1 MIHSQHRWSF
11 LFFVLCFSTGSLLY
25 AQPAE
30 NVVLVTFDGIR
41 WQDVFNGADTSL
53 MRQQKSLKDR
63 NVKDKY
69 WRTDLAERRKALMP
83 FLWTTVAV
91 RGQLHGNRSRGS
103 RVNVT
108 NTMWFSYPGYQE
120 ILAGFADDARI
131 TSNDKFY
138 NPNETVLE
146 FIGKLPGFKGKVAA
160 YTSWDVFPFI
170 INDKR
175 SGVWVSGGEVP
186 ATVEPLTETET
197 LINRLMSATPNMIP
211 EVRLD
216 AFTFYYGLEYLK
228 KNKPRVLYF
237 SFDET
242 DDFAHSGEY
251 AAYLNSAHKTDQLL
265 AELWD
270 YLQSDPVY
278 RNKTTLII
286 TTDHGRGSGTD
297 DWKSHG
303 AKVKGA
309 DEIWI
314 AMIGPGVPAAGES
327 TNIQLYQNQVA
338 ATVAE
343 CVGLKYTAGGK
354 AGASLLTV
362 AKK

>member
-1 MIHSQHRWSF
+1 MRILL
-11 LFFVLCFSTGSLLY
+11 LFIILPVLGLR
-25 AQPAE
+25 AQPSE
-30 NVVLVTFDGIR
+30 HVILVTFDGLR
-41 WQDVFNGADTSL
+41 WQDVFRGADTSL
-53 MRQQKSLKDR
+53 MKQQQSLKDK
-63 NVKDKY
+63 NIKEKY
-69 WRTDLAERRKALMP
+69 WRADLAERRKALLP
-83 FLWTTVAV
+83 FLWTTVASQ
-91 RGQLHGNRSRGS
+91 GQIHGNRDAGS
-103 RVNVT
+103 RANVT

-120 ILAGFADDARI
+120 ILGGFADDARV
-131 TSNDKFY
+131 TSNDKMY
-138 NPNETVLE
+138 NPNVTVLE
-146 FIGKLPGFKGKVAA
+146 FIHQQPAFKGKVAA
-160 YTSWDVFPFI
+160 FTSWDVFPFI

-175 SGVWVSGGEVP
+175 SGIFVSGGEEP
-186 ATVEPLTETET
+186 AHEPLTESEK
-197 LINRLMSATPNMIP
+197 LINRLMASTPNMIP

-251 AAYLNSAHKTDQLL
+251 AAYLNSAHKTDQFL

-286 TTDHGRGSGTD
+286 TTDHGRGPGPD

-314 AMIGPGVPAAGES
+314 ALLGPQVPATGES
-327 TNIQLYQNQVA
+327 RDGQRYQNQVA

-343 CVGLKYTAGGK
+343 CVGLSYTANGK
-354 AGASLLTV
+354 AGSSLL
-362 AKK
+362 KRN

>member
-1 MIHSQHRWSF
+1 MRTLIFLVLWFMSQ
-11 LFFVLCFSTGSLLY
+11 VLA
-25 AQPAE
+25 AQSSE
-30 NVVLVTFDGIR
+30 HVILVTFDGLR
-41 WQDVFNGADTSL
+41 WQDVFRGADTSL
-53 MRQQKSLKDR
+53 MKQQKVLKDKQ
-63 NVKDKY
+63 VKEKY
-69 WRTDLAERRKALMP
+69 WRADLSERRKALLP
-83 FLWTTVAV
+83 FLWTTVSTQ
-91 RGQLHGNRSRGS
+91 GQIHGNRDAGS

-138 NPNETVLE
+138 NPNTTVLE
-146 FIGKLPGFKGKVAA
+146 YIHRQPSFQGKVAA
-160 YTSWDVFPFI
+160 FTSWDVFPFI

-175 SGVWVSGGEVP
+175 SGVFVSGGEVQ
-186 ATVEPLTETET
+186 ASGALTENER
-197 LINRLMSATPNMIP
+197 LINRLMVATPNMIP

-216 AFTFYYGLEYLK
+216 GFTFYYGLEYLK

-251 AAYLNSAHKTDQLL
+251 AAYLNSAHKTDQFL
-265 AELWD
+265 AELWA

-278 RNKTTLII
+278 KGKTTLII
-286 TTDHGRGSGTD
+286 TTDHGRGPGPD

-303 AKVKGA
+303 AKVTGA

-314 AMIGPGVPAAGES
+314 ALLGPTVAPTGES
-327 TNIQLYQNQVA
+327 RDGQRYQNQVA

-343 CVGLKYTAGGK
+343 CVGLSYTADGK
-354 AGASLLTV
+354 AGASLIR
-362 AKK
+362 KK

>member
-1 MIHSQHRWSF
+1 MRFILLFLLVCAIRISF
-11 LFFVLCFSTGSLLY
+11 
-25 AQPAE
+25 AQQSE
-30 NVVLVTFDGIR
+30 HVILVTFDGLR

-53 MRQQKSLKDR
+53 MKQQTHLKDK
-63 NVKDKY
+63 NVKAKY
-69 WRTDLAERRKALMP
+69 WRADLAERRKALLP
-83 FLWTTVAV
+83 FIWTTLAS
-91 RGQLHGNRSRGS
+91 RGQIHGNRNRGS

-146 FIGKLPGFKGKVAA
+146 FIHKQPGFGGKVGA

-170 INDKR
+170 INDRR
-175 SGVWVSGGEVP
+175 SGVWVSGGEMP
-186 ATVEPLTETET
+186 ATAEPLTEKEMW
-197 LINRLMSATPNMIP
+197 INQMMAATPNMIP

-216 AFTFYYGLEYLK
+216 AFTFYFGMEYLK
-228 KNKPRVLYF
+228 KNKPRVLFF

-251 AAYLNSAHKTDQLL
+251 AAYLNAAHKTDQFL
-265 AELWD
+265 AELWE
-270 YLQSDPVY
+270 YLQSDPFY
-278 RNKTTLII
+278 RDKTTLIV
-286 TTDHGRGSGTD
+286 TTDHGRGPGAD

-303 AKVKGA
+303 AQVKGA

-314 AMIGPGVPAAGES
+314 AMIGPGVSSAGES
-327 TNIQLYQNQVA
+327 TNLQLYQNQVA

-354 AGASLLTV
+354 AGAPLIGPI
-362 AKK
+362 KK

>member
-1 MIHSQHRWSF
+1 MVMRIKI
-11 LFFVLCFSTGSLLY
+11 LIVLCFLTRVSF
-25 AQPAE
+25 AQSSE
-30 NVVLVTFDGIR
+30 HVILVTFDGLR
-41 WQDVFNGADTSL
+41 WQDVFRGADTSL
-53 MRQQKSLKDR
+53 MKQQKTLKDKQ
-63 NVKDKY
+63 VKEKY
-69 WRTDLAERRKALMP
+69 WRADPAERRKALLP
-83 FLWTTVAV
+83 FLWTTIASQ
-91 RGQLHGNRSRGS
+91 GQVHGNRDVGS
-103 RVNVT
+103 LVNVT

-120 ILAGFADDARI
+120 ILSGFADDARI
-131 TSNDKFY
+131 TSNDKVY
-138 NPNETVLE
+138 NPNVTVLE
-146 FIGKLPGFKGKVAA
+146 FIHQQPPFKGKVAA
-160 YTSWDVFPFI
+160 FTSWDVFPFI

-175 SGVWVSGGEVP
+175 SGIFVSGGEVP
-186 ATVEPLTETET
+186 AREPLTENER
-197 LINRLMSATPNMIP
+197 LINRLMVATPNMIP

-228 KNKPRVLYF
+228 KNKPRVVYF

-251 AAYLNSAHKTDQLL
+251 AAYLNSAHKTDQFL

-286 TTDHGRGSGTD
+286 TTDHGRGPGPD

-303 AKVKGA
+303 ARVKGA

-314 AMIGPGVPAAGES
+314 ALLGPTVAPTGES
-327 TNIQLYQNQVA
+327 RSEQRYQNQVA

-343 CVGLKYTAGGK
+343 CVGIDYNAGGK
-354 AGASLLTV
+354 AGRSLL
-362 AKK
+362 KRN

>member
-1 MIHSQHRWSF
+1 MRIVV
-11 LFFVLCFSTGSLLY
+11 LIVLCLLTQVLH
-25 AQPAE
+25 AQSSE
-30 NVVLVTFDGIR
+30 HVILVTFDGLR
-41 WQDVFNGADTSL
+41 WQDVFRGADTSL
-53 MRQQKSLKDR
+53 MKQQKALKDAH
-63 NVKDKY
+63 VKEKY
-69 WRTDLAERRKALMP
+69 WRADLAERRKALLP
-83 FLWTTVAV
+83 FLWTTVA
-91 RGQLHGNRSRGS
+91 RQGQLHGNRDLGS
-103 RVNVT
+103 QANVT

-131 TSNDKFY
+131 TSNDKMY
-138 NPNETVLE
+138 NPNVTALE
-146 FIGKLPGFKGKVAA
+146 YIHQQPGFQGKVAA
-160 YTSWDVFPFI
+160 FTSWDVFPFI

-175 SGVWVSGGEVP
+175 SGIFVSGGEVP
-186 ATVEPLTETET
+186 ASGSLTENEK
-197 LINRLMSATPNMIP
+197 LINRLMASTPNMIP

-251 AAYLNSAHKTDQLL
+251 AAYLNSAHKTDQFL

-278 RNKTTLII
+278 KGKTSLII
-286 TTDHGRGSGTD
+286 TTDHGRGPGAE

-303 AKVKGA
+303 AKVNGA

-314 AMIGPGVPAAGES
+314 ALLGPTVAPTGES
-327 TNIQLYQNQVA
+327 REGQRYQNQVA

-343 CVGLKYTAGGK
+343 CVGLRYTVDGK
-354 AGASLLTV
+354 AGTSLLR
-362 AKK
+362 KR